1 MELAIINGTYR
12 DSQSKNASRKSFAS
26 SIIKSFK
33 PIATRE
39 VRRDTNH
46 GILGICYVL
55 YRKSMEFLPSTVA
68 YNGPWQRCCL
78 G

>member
-26 SIIKSFK
+26 SIIKFLR
-33 PIATRE
+33 PIATRA
-39 VRRDTNH
+39 VRRGTNH

-55 YRKSMEFLPSTVA
+55 YRQSIEFLPYTET
-68 YNGPWQRCCL
+68 YYRPWQRCCL